1 MNRLHLRL
9 TSDSG
14 VKTGFFFTPRPNMGE
29 IQNKSTIKRSGLV
42 SLKHCLYFKK
52 KKKKKVGMC
61 QWHVATL
68 SERQAEKIKPLSP
81 THTHTQSSV

>member
-1 MNRLHLRL
+1 MVTRDFYTVQVNTDQRLLIVLQLCMLMCENWFMNRLHLRL

-52 KKKKKVGMC
+52 KKKKK
-61 QWHVATL
+61 
-68 SERQAEKIKPLSP
+68 
-81 THTHTQSSV
+81 